1 MPNKTNEP
9 LSSASLRARA
19 IAALARREHSRQ
31 ELERKLGALAESEDQ
46 LSTILDQLQN
56 EGLLSDQRYA
66 ESVSR
71 VRGQR
76 YGNARVLHEL
86 RQKGVDSQ
94 DLELITQ
101 QLRETES
108 TRIREVWQKRFN
120 SLPQTPEE
128 TARQQRFLL
137 QRGFP
142 TELIYRLFREL
153 RA

>member
-1 MPNKTNEP
+1 LQNKSKEP

-19 IAALARREHSRQ
+19 IAALARREHSRT
-31 ELERKLGALAESEDQ
+31 ELETKLGFLAQSQEQ
-46 LSTILDQLQN
+46 LVQVLDQLQA
-56 EGLLSDQRYA
+56 EGFLSDQRYA

-76 YGNARVLHEL
+76 YGAARVLHEL
-86 RQKGVDSQ
+86 RQKGVGAE

-108 TRIREVWQKRFN
+108 LRIREVWQKRFE

-137 QRGFP
+137 QRGFS